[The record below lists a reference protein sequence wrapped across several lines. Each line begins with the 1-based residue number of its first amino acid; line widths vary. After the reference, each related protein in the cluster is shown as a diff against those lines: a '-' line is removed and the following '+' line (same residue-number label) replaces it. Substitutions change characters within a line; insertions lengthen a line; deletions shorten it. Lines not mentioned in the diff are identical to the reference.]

1 MEGEIIPR
9 GVVLD
14 RAKRALEAGHPP
26 ETSNPWAP
34 GTAAGRMFT
43 AEYLAARI
51 LRQAGERQ
59 RQNDP
64 RA

>member
-1 MEGEIIPR
+1 MDGEIIPR

-14 RAKRALEAGHPP
+14 RAKRALEAGQPL

-43 AEYLAARI
+43 AEYLAARV
-51 LRQAGERQ
+51 LRQAEERRHPTEQ
-59 RQNDP
+59 EG
-64 RA
+64 